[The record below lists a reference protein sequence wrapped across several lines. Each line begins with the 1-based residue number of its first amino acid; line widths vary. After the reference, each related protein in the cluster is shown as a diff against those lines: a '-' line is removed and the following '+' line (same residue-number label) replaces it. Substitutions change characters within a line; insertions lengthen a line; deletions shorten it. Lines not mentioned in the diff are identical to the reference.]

1 MRVAQIRPDEFV
13 RLDHTEYGLRVLRY
27 RGVVELAWVGCNDE
41 ELAAKGGN
49 ASKSMIRKMPLS
61 RVTLCGLDKLGK
73 SGNKARGLEQVQNR

>member
-1 MRVAQIRPDEFV
+1 MRGAQIRPEEIV

-49 ASKSMIRKMPLS
+49 ASKSMI
-61 RVTLCGLDKLGK
+61 
-73 SGNKARGLEQVQNR
+73 